1 MAASTRPDDPM
12 VSTAWLAAHLD
23 APDVRVVDASW
34 HLPGAGRDARAEY
47 LAGHIPGAVFFDID
61 EISDTSSPLPH
72 MAPPPERFASRV
84 KRLGL
89 GDGARIVI
97 YDSTGIFSAPRA
109 WWLFRLMGHEDVR
122 VLDGGLP
129 KWTAEGRPLEDMPPM
144 ARERHFTVRYHP
156 GLVRSLDQV
165 TAKLAA
171 GDATVLDARP
181 AGRFEGTAPEPRPG
195 LPSGHMPGARN
206 LPWNSILAPDGTL
219 LEPEQLAGV
228 YRAAGV
234 DLSRRV
240 VTSCGSGV
248 SACVLALGLARLG
261 LWDVPVYD
269 GSWAEWASRPDAAI
283 ATGPAA

>member
-61 EISDTSSPLPH
+61 EISDTGSPVPH
-72 MAPPPERFASRV
+72 MAPPPEKFASRV

-129 KWTAEGRPLEDMPPM
+129 KWIAEGRPLEDMPPM
-144 ARERHFTVRYHP
+144 ARERHFTVRHHP
-156 GLVRSLDQV
+156 GLVRSLAQV
-165 TAKLAA
+165 EAKLAA

-181 AGRFEGTAPEPRPG
+181 AGRFEGSAPEPRPG

-219 LEPEQLAGV
+219 LEPEQLAAA

-234 DLSRRV
+234 DLSRRI

-269 GSWAEWASRPDAAI
+269 GSWAEWAARPDAAI

>member
-34 HLPGAGRDARAEY
+34 HLPGAQRDARAEY

-61 EISDTSSPLPH
+61 EISDTTSPLPH
-72 MAPPPERFASRV
+72 MAPPPEKFASRV

-129 KWTAEGRPLEDMPPM
+129 KWTAEGRPLEDMPPV
-144 ARERHFTVRYHP
+144 ARERHFTVRHHP
-156 GLVRSLDQV
+156 GLVRSLAQV
-165 TAKLAA
+165 EAKLAA
-171 GDATVLDARP
+171 GDVTVLDARP
-181 AGRFEGTAPEPRPG
+181 AGRFEGSAPEPRPG

-219 LEPEQLAGV
+219 LEPEQLAAA

-234 DLSRRV
+234 DLSRRI

-269 GSWAEWASRPDAAI
+269 GSWAEWAARPDAAI
-283 ATGPAA
+283 ATGRAA

>member
-12 VSTAWLAAHLD
+12 VSTAWLGAHLD

-61 EISDTSSPLPH
+61 EISDTTSPLPH
-72 MAPPPERFASRV
+72 MAPPPEKFASRV

-97 YDSTGIFSAPRA
+97 YDSTGIFSGPRA

-129 KWTAEGRPLEDMPPM
+129 KWTAEGRPLEDMPPV
-144 ARERHFTVRYHP
+144 ARERHFTVRHYP
-156 GLVRSLDQV
+156 GLVRSLAQV
-165 TAKLAA
+165 EAKLAA

-181 AGRFEGTAPEPRPG
+181 AGRFEGSTPEPRPG

-219 LEPEQLAGV
+219 LEPEQLAAA

-234 DLSRRV
+234 DLSRRI

-269 GSWAEWASRPDAAI
+269 GSWAEWAARPDAAI

>member
-61 EISDTSSPLPH
+61 DISDTTSPLPH
-72 MAPPPERFASRV
+72 MAPPPEKFASRV

-129 KWTAEGRPLEDMPPM
+129 KWTAEGRPLEDMPPV
-144 ARERHFTVRYHP
+144 ARERHFTVRHHP
-156 GLVRSLDQV
+156 GLVRSLAQV
-165 TAKLAA
+165 EAKLAA

-181 AGRFEGTAPEPRPG
+181 ADRFEGSAPEPRPG

-219 LEPEQLAGV
+219 LEPEQLAAA

-234 DLSRRV
+234 DLSRRI

-269 GSWAEWASRPDAAI
+269 GSWAEWAARPDAAI

>member
-34 HLPGAGRDARAEY
+34 HLPGTGRDARAEY

>member
-34 HLPGAGRDARAEY
+34 HLPGAQRDARAEY

-61 EISDTSSPLPH
+61 EISDTTSPLPH
-72 MAPPPERFASRV
+72 MAPPPEKFASRV

-129 KWTAEGRPLEDMPPM
+129 KWTAEGRPLEDMPPV
-144 ARERHFTVRYHP
+144 ARERHFTVRHHP
-156 GLVRSLDQV
+156 GLVRSLAQV
-165 TAKLAA
+165 EAKLAA
-171 GDATVLDARP
+171 GDVTVLDARP
-181 AGRFEGTAPEPRPG
+181 AGRFEGSAPEPRPG

-219 LEPEQLAGV
+219 LEPEQLAAA

-234 DLSRRV
+234 DLSRRI

-269 GSWAEWASRPDAAI
+269 GSWAEWAARPDAAI